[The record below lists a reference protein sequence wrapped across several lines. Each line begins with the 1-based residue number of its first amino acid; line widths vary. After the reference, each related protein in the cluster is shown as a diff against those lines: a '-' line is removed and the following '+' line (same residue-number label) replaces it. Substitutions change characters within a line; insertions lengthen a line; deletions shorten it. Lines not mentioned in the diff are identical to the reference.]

1 MADRAQFQKKLG
13 ELLAVAASQNNKMT
27 SQEVQAFF
35 QDDNLTDEQ
44 MNLVHEFLMSQ
55 KVEVIG
61 YTGTIENTEKTEQEE
76 KDTLS
81 QQEKDYVA
89 EYLIDI
95 EKMAKQTE
103 EEVTLAYYL
112 PKVVEEAV
120 KLHMPGIFIGDVIQ
134 EGNVSL
140 MLYLG
145 ENKKATEAE
154 VLPQRPITAYLR
166 ELTKKGIAFEYHNTM
181 PFSIDGALQSG
192 VYELE
197 GDVSSQY
204 VTGLLFA
211 LPLLDG
217 DSEIRM
223 LSRLESKP
231 YVDLT
236 IACLRHFGVTVYET
250 EQGYTVPGG
259 QQYHAC
265 DMEVEG
271 DYSQA
276 AFFYVANAL
285 GSDITLTNLNPES
298 VQGDK
303 KIVEI
308 TQQMCYNREKGL
320 PACFDVDAADIPDLV
335 PILAVLATFGTAPS
349 RITGAHRLAIKE
361 SDRLASTA
369 DLLNRLGGKVTAT
382 ADGLEIEPVEQLH
395 GGTVDSCGDHRI
407 AMCAAV
413 AATRCTGEVT
423 ILHGECVEKS
433 YPRFYEDY
441 RQLGG
446 IANVIVLES

>member
-1 MADRAQFQKKLG
+1 
-13 ELLAVAASQNNKMT
+13 
-27 SQEVQAFF
+27 
-35 QDDNLTDEQ
+35 
-44 MNLVHEFLMSQ
+44 
-55 KVEVIG
+55 
-61 YTGTIENTEKTEQEE
+61 
-76 KDTLS
+76 
-81 QQEKDYVA
+81 
-89 EYLIDI
+89 
-95 EKMAKQTE
+95 
-103 EEVTLAYYL
+103 
-112 PKVVEEAV
+112 
-120 KLHMPGIFIGDVIQ
+120 
-134 EGNVSL
+134 
-140 MLYLG
+140 
-145 ENKKATEAE
+145 
-154 VLPQRPITAYLR
+154 
-166 ELTKKGIAFEYHNTM
+166 M

-211 LPLLDG
+211 LPLLEG

-236 IACLRHFGVTVYET
+236 IACLRHFGVTVHET

-303 KIVEI
+303 KLWKSHSRCVII
-308 TQQMCYNREKGL
+308 EKRDFPPLFVLGWGGS
-320 PACFDVDAADIPDLV
+320 PAVFRFCV
-335 PILAVLATFGTAPS
+335 VLAPS
-349 RITGAHRLAIKE
+349 GQRRPRTPGRIVSPSKRATVWHPLP
-361 SDRLASTA
+361 TCW
-369 DLLNRLGGKVTAT
+369 NRLGGKVTAT

-423 ILHGECVEKS
+423 ILHGECVEKIIS
-433 YPRFYEDY
+433 S
-441 RQLGG
+441 
-446 IANVIVLES
+446 VL

>member
-1 MADRAQFQKKLG
+1 MNILITPSRLHGTVRIPASKSMAHR
-13 ELLAVAASQNNKMT
+13 LLICAALAEGTSVISGVDMSRDITATMDVLSAFGASFRQEGSTITVTGVGNARPQAAVADCCESGSTLRFLIPVAAALGVHT
-27 SQEVQAFF
+27 TFF
-35 QDDNLTDEQ
+35 GQ
-44 MNLVHEFLMSQ
+44 
-55 KVEVIG
+55 G
-61 YTGTIENTEKTEQEE
+61 R
-76 KDTLS
+76 
-81 QQEKDYVA
+81 
-89 EYLIDI
+89 
-95 EKMAKQTE
+95 
-103 EEVTLAYYL
+103 
-112 PKVVEEAV
+112 
-120 KLHMPGIFIGDVIQ
+120 
-134 EGNVSL
+134 
-140 MLYLG
+140 
-145 ENKKATEAE
+145 
-154 VLPQRPITAYLR
+154 LPQRPIIAYLR
-166 ELTKKGIAFEYHNTM
+166 ELTKKGITFDYHNTM
-181 PFSIDGALQSG
+181 PFTIDGKLRSG
-192 VYELE
+192 VFELE

-223 LSRLESKP
+223 LSKLESKP

-236 IACLRHFGVTVYET
+236 IACLRHFGIAVQET
-250 EQGYTVPGG
+250 EQGYAVAGG

-265 DMEVEG
+265 DLTVEG

-276 AFFYVANAL
+276 AFFCVANAL

-308 TQQMCYNREKGL
+308 VREMCYNREQGL
-320 PACFDVDAADIPDLV
+320 PAGFTVDAADIPDLV

-349 RITGAHRLAIKE
+349 SITGAHRLAIKE

-382 ADGLEIEPVEQLH
+382 PDGLEIEPVEQLH

-413 AATRCTGEVT
+413 AATRCAGEVT

>member
-1 MADRAQFQKKLG
+1 M
-13 ELLAVAASQNNKMT
+13 
-27 SQEVQAFF
+27 
-35 QDDNLTDEQ
+35 
-44 MNLVHEFLMSQ
+44 
-55 KVEVIG
+55 
-61 YTGTIENTEKTEQEE
+61 
-76 KDTLS
+76 
-81 QQEKDYVA
+81 
-89 EYLIDI
+89 
-95 EKMAKQTE
+95 
-103 EEVTLAYYL
+103 
-112 PKVVEEAV
+112 
-120 KLHMPGIFIGDVIQ
+120 
-134 EGNVSL
+134 
-140 MLYLG
+140 
-145 ENKKATEAE
+145 
-154 VLPQRPITAYLR
+154 
-166 ELTKKGIAFEYHNTM
+166 
-181 PFSIDGALQSG
+181 
-192 VYELE
+192 
-197 GDVSSQY
+197 SSQY

-211 LPLLDG
+211 LPLLEG

-395 GGTVDSCGDHRI
+395 LSLIHI
-407 AMCAAV
+407 
-413 AATRCTGEVT
+413 
-423 ILHGECVEKS
+423 
-433 YPRFYEDY
+433 
-441 RQLGG
+441 
-446 IANVIVLES
+446 

>member
-1 MADRAQFQKKLG
+1 MSVILG
-13 ELLAVAASQNNKMT
+13 RLSGAFLLNCELFA
-27 SQEVQAFF
+27 
-35 QDDNLTDEQ
+35 LT
-44 MNLVHEFLMSQ
+44 
-55 KVEVIG
+55 
-61 YTGTIENTEKTEQEE
+61 
-76 KDTLS
+76 
-81 QQEKDYVA
+81 
-89 EYLIDI
+89 
-95 EKMAKQTE
+95 
-103 EEVTLAYYL
+103 
-112 PKVVEEAV
+112 
-120 KLHMPGIFIGDVIQ
+120 
-134 EGNVSL
+134 
-140 MLYLG
+140 
-145 ENKKATEAE
+145 
-154 VLPQRPITAYLR
+154 
-166 ELTKKGIAFEYHNTM
+166 
-181 PFSIDGALQSG
+181 
-192 VYELE
+192 
-197 GDVSSQY
+197 
-204 VTGLLFA
+204 LLFA
-211 LPLLDG
+211 LPLLEG

-236 IACLRHFGVTVYET
+236 IACLRHFGVTVHET

-369 DLLNRLGGKVTAT
+369 DLLNRLGGKVTAP

>member
-1 MADRAQFQKKLG
+1 MVSGVDMSRDITATMDVLSAFGASFRQDGSTITVTGVGKTRPQA
-13 ELLAVAASQNNKMT
+13 AVADCCESGSTLRFLIPVAAALGVHT
-27 SQEVQAFF
+27 TFF
-35 QDDNLTDEQ
+35 GQ
-44 MNLVHEFLMSQ
+44 
-55 KVEVIG
+55 G
-61 YTGTIENTEKTEQEE
+61 R
-76 KDTLS
+76 
-81 QQEKDYVA
+81 
-89 EYLIDI
+89 
-95 EKMAKQTE
+95 
-103 EEVTLAYYL
+103 L
-112 PKVVEEAV
+112 P
-120 KLHMPGIFIGDVIQ
+120 H
-134 EGNVSL
+134 
-140 MLYLG
+140 
-145 ENKKATEAE
+145 
-154 VLPQRPITAYLR
+154 RPITAYLR

-211 LPLLDG
+211 LPLLEG

-236 IACLRHFGVTVYET
+236 IACLRHFGVTVHET

-303 KIVEI
+303 KLWKSHSRCVII
-308 TQQMCYNREKGL
+308 EKRDCL
-320 PACFDVDAADIPDLV
+320 PALMWMRQIS
-335 PILAVLATFGTAPS
+335 PIWYRFWRCLPHSAQRRPGSPGRIVSPSKRATVWHPLPT
-349 RITGAHRLAIKE
+349 
-361 SDRLASTA
+361 
-369 DLLNRLGGKVTAT
+369 
-382 ADGLEIEPVEQLH
+382 
-395 GGTVDSCGDHRI
+395 C
-407 AMCAAV
+407 
-413 AATRCTGEVT
+413 
-423 ILHGECVEKS
+423 
-433 YPRFYEDY
+433 
-441 RQLGG
+441 
-446 IANVIVLES
+446 

>member
-1 MADRAQFQKKLG
+1 MNILISPEKLHGTVRIPASKSMAHR
-13 ELLAVAASQNNKMT
+13 LLICAALAEGTSVVSGVDMSRDITATMDVLSAFGASFRQDGSTITVTGVGKTRPQAAVADCCESGSTLRFLIPVAAALGVHT
-27 SQEVQAFF
+27 TFF
-35 QDDNLTDEQ
+35 GQ
-44 MNLVHEFLMSQ
+44 
-55 KVEVIG
+55 G
-61 YTGTIENTEKTEQEE
+61 R
-76 KDTLS
+76 
-81 QQEKDYVA
+81 
-89 EYLIDI
+89 
-95 EKMAKQTE
+95 
-103 EEVTLAYYL
+103 L
-112 PKVVEEAV
+112 P
-120 KLHMPGIFIGDVIQ
+120 H
-134 EGNVSL
+134 
-140 MLYLG
+140 
-145 ENKKATEAE
+145 
-154 VLPQRPITAYLR
+154 RPITAYLR

-211 LPLLDG
+211 LPLLEG

-231 YVDLT
+231 HVDLT
-236 IACLRHFGVTVYET
+236 IACLRHFGVTVHET

-361 SDRLASTA
+361 SD
-369 DLLNRLGGKVTAT
+369 K
-382 ADGLEIEPVEQLH
+382 
-395 GGTVDSCGDHRI
+395 
-407 AMCAAV
+407 
-413 AATRCTGEVT
+413 RC
-423 ILHGECVEKS
+423 C
-433 YPRFYEDY
+433 
-441 RQLGG
+441 
-446 IANVIVLES
+446 

>member
-1 MADRAQFQKKLG
+1 MNILISPEKLHGTVRIPASKSMAHRFLICAALAEGTSVVSGVDMSRDITATMDVLSAFGASFRQDGSTITVTGVGKTRPQA
-13 ELLAVAASQNNKMT
+13 AVADCCESGSTLRFLIPVAAALGVHT
-27 SQEVQAFF
+27 TFF
-35 QDDNLTDEQ
+35 GQ
-44 MNLVHEFLMSQ
+44 
-55 KVEVIG
+55 G
-61 YTGTIENTEKTEQEE
+61 R
-76 KDTLS
+76 
-81 QQEKDYVA
+81 
-89 EYLIDI
+89 
-95 EKMAKQTE
+95 
-103 EEVTLAYYL
+103 
-112 PKVVEEAV
+112 
-120 KLHMPGIFIGDVIQ
+120 
-134 EGNVSL
+134 
-140 MLYLG
+140 
-145 ENKKATEAE
+145 
-154 VLPQRPITAYLR
+154 LPQRPITAYLR

-211 LPLLDG
+211 LPLLEG